1 MRRVDVVCAGYGH
14 EQGKFGGNREGER
27 AMSGQESGA
36 ATGTRDK
43 DYNLIWFVEASL
55 SNALRM
61 QTYIDDAERDGDG
74 EVADLFRK
82 AQSESPKGAEIGKKL
97 LLDRLAQAAV

>member
-1 MRRVDVVCAGYGH
+1 
-14 EQGKFGGNREGER
+14 
-27 AMSGQESGA
+27 MSGLESGA

-82 AQSESPKGAEIGKKL
+82 AQSESRRGAEIGKKL
-97 LLDRLAQAAV
+97 LLDRLVQAAV

>member
-1 MRRVDVVCAGYGH
+1 MAD
-14 EQGKFGGNREGER
+14 
-27 AMSGQESGA
+27 QESGA
-36 ATGTRDK
+36 VTGTQDK

-74 EVADLFRK
+74 ELADLFRK
-82 AQSESPKGAEIGKKL
+82 AQSESRKGGEVGKKL
-97 LLDRLAQAAV
+97 LLDRLASSAT

>member
-1 MRRVDVVCAGYGH
+1 
-14 EQGKFGGNREGER
+14 
-27 AMSGQESGA
+27 MSGQESGA

-82 AQSESPKGAEIGKKL
+82 AQSESRRGAEIGKKL
-97 LLDRLAQAAV
+97 LLDRLVQAAVRV

>member
-1 MRRVDVVCAGYGH
+1 
-14 EQGKFGGNREGER
+14 
-27 AMSGQESGA
+27 MSGQESGA

-82 AQSESPKGAEIGKKL
+82 AQSESRRGAEIGKKL

>member
-1 MRRVDVVCAGYGH
+1 
-14 EQGKFGGNREGER
+14 
-27 AMSGQESGA
+27 MSDQEPGA

-43 DYNLIWFVEASL
+43 DYDLIWFVEASL

-74 EVADLFRK
+74 EVSDLFRK
-82 AQSESPKGAEIGKKL
+82 AQSESRKGAEIGKKL
-97 LLDRLAQAAV
+97 LLDRLAQAAT

>member
-1 MRRVDVVCAGYGH
+1 
-14 EQGKFGGNREGER
+14 
-27 AMSGQESGA
+27 MSGLESGA

-82 AQSESPKGAEIGKKL
+82 AQSESRKGAEIGKKSWS
-97 LLDRLAQAAV
+97 Q

>member
-1 MRRVDVVCAGYGH
+1 
-14 EQGKFGGNREGER
+14 
-27 AMSGQESGA
+27 MSGQESGA

-43 DYNLIWFVEASL
+43 DYNLIWFVEAPL

-82 AQSESPKGAEIGKKL
+82 AQSESRKGAEIGKKL
-97 LLDRLAQAAV
+97 LLDRLAQTAVRV

>member
-1 MRRVDVVCAGYGH
+1 
-14 EQGKFGGNREGER
+14 
-27 AMSGQESGA
+27 MSGLESGA

-82 AQSESPKGAEIGKKL
+82 AQSESRKGAEIGKKL
-97 LLDRLAQAAV
+97 LLDRLAQTAV

>member
-1 MRRVDVVCAGYGH
+1 
-14 EQGKFGGNREGER
+14 
-27 AMSGQESGA
+27 MSGQESGA
-36 ATGTRDK
+36 VTGTRDK

-82 AQSESPKGAEIGKKL
+82 AQGESRKGAEIGKKL

>member
-1 MRRVDVVCAGYGH
+1 
-14 EQGKFGGNREGER
+14 
-27 AMSGQESGA
+27 MSGLESGA

-43 DYNLIWFVEASL
+43 DYNVIWFVEASL

-97 LLDRLAQAAV
+97 LLDRLAQTAV

>member
-1 MRRVDVVCAGYGH
+1 
-14 EQGKFGGNREGER
+14 
-27 AMSGQESGA
+27 MSGQESGA

-82 AQSESPKGAEIGKKL
+82 AQSESRKGAEIGKKL
-97 LLDRLAQAAV
+97 LLDRLAQTAV

>member
-1 MRRVDVVCAGYGH
+1 
-14 EQGKFGGNREGER
+14 
-27 AMSGQESGA
+27 MSGLESGA

-43 DYNLIWFVEASL
+43 DYNVIWFVEASL

-61 QTYIDDAERDGDG
+61 QSCIDDAERDWDG

-82 AQSESPKGAEIGKKL
+82 AQSESRKGAEIGKKL
-97 LLDRLAQAAV
+97 LLDRLAQTAV

>member
-1 MRRVDVVCAGYGH
+1 
-14 EQGKFGGNREGER
+14 
-27 AMSGQESGA
+27 MSGQESGA

-82 AQSESPKGAEIGKKL
+82 VQSESRKGAEIGKKL

>member
-1 MRRVDVVCAGYGH
+1 
-14 EQGKFGGNREGER
+14 
-27 AMSGQESGA
+27 MSGQESGA

-82 AQSESPKGAEIGKKL
+82 AQSESRKGAEIGKKL

>member
-1 MRRVDVVCAGYGH
+1 
-14 EQGKFGGNREGER
+14 
-27 AMSGQESGA
+27 MSGQESGA
-36 ATGTRDK
+36 VTGTRDK

-82 AQSESPKGAEIGKKL
+82 AQSESRKGAEIGKKL

>member
-1 MRRVDVVCAGYGH
+1 
-14 EQGKFGGNREGER
+14 
-27 AMSGQESGA
+27 MSDQEPGA

-43 DYNLIWFVEASL
+43 DYDLIWFVEASL

-74 EVADLFRK
+74 EGLC
-82 AQSESPKGAEIGKKL
+82 QL
-97 LLDRLAQAAV
+97 NWAASQG

>member
-1 MRRVDVVCAGYGH
+1 
-14 EQGKFGGNREGER
+14 
-27 AMSGQESGA
+27 MSGQESGA
-36 ATGTRDK
+36 VTGTRDK

-82 AQSESPKGAEIGKKL
+82 AQSESSKGAEIGKKL

>member
-1 MRRVDVVCAGYGH
+1 
-14 EQGKFGGNREGER
+14 
-27 AMSGQESGA
+27 MSGLESGA

-61 QTYIDDAERDGDG
+61 QTYIDHAERDGDG

-82 AQSESPKGAEIGKKL
+82 AQSESRKGAEIGKKL
-97 LLDRLAQAAV
+97 LLDRLAQTAV